1 MIILDFGSANTCRNN
16 YNYVR
21 RMITELAR
29 LEPQK
34 EVIIKWQLF
43 ESAPPNARLSRSL
56 FDKAYVYAR
65 SLGFKTTA
73 SVFDVSSLDFLH
85 TFDIPFVKI
94 ANNKASSSLI
104 PLCKIK
110 TIQSVDSADGIIYTT
125 EKPYNND
132 LMFVVSDYPADKQL
146 YIDKFGDLLQY
157 GLSDHTEDFELYNT
171 HQPLIYECHYKL
183 EDSQGL
189 DAGPFARTPM
199 QLKDILK

>member
-43 ESAPPNARLSRSL
+43 ESAPPNARLSRQV

-73 SVFDVSSLDFLH
+73 SVFDVSSLDFLQ

-94 ANNKASSSLI
+94 ANSPASRAVI

-110 TIQSVDSADGIIYTT
+110 TIQSVDKADDIIYTT
-125 EKPYNND
+125 EKPYNED
-132 LMFVVSDYPADKQL
+132 LMFVVSDYPADKQA

-157 GLSDHTEDFELYNT
+157 GLSDHTEDLELYNT
-171 HQPLIYECHYKL
+171 YQPKVYECHYKL
-183 EDSQGL
+183 DDSTGL
-189 DAGPFARTPM
+189 DAGPFARTPE
-199 QLKDILK
+199 QLRGILR